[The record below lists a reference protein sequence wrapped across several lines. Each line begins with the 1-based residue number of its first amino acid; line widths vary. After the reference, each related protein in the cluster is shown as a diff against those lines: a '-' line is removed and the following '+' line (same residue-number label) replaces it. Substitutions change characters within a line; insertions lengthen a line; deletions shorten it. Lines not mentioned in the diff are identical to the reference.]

1 MTLLDQVVDTRPLR
15 AHPDFRRLWFGTTAS
30 TFSGQVALVAV
41 LFQVWDLTHSSVWV
55 GVIGIAE
62 GVPMIAFGLLGG
74 TLADRVDRRVLVLLT
89 SSGAAVAAGLLAV
102 QAALDLRLL
111 GVVLVLVAV
120 QTASAALGS
129 AARRAFTARLLP
141 REQVSAGLALNH
153 VSFQAAMLLG
163 PAVAGAVLAGW
174 GPTAA
179 YVLDAV
185 ATAAALYG
193 VARLPAMRAERAA
206 GGGSGGWLFLLR
218 RPVLRGALL
227 SDLASTLLAMPVA
240 LFPAVNAERFGDDPR
255 TLGLFLSAIAAGGIL
270 AGLGSGP
277 LTRARRPGRVSL
289 LAGAVWGLALAGFGL
304 VDGIAATLACLAV
317 AGAADTLSV
326 IARGTVVQL
335 DTPDSHRGRAGSAEY
350 AVGAGGPAL
359 GNTRAGLVAGATTPE
374 LAALT
379 GGVACVV
386 AVAAIAA
393 THPGLRR
400 WTAADAGE

>member
-1 MTLLDQVVDTRPLR
+1 V
-15 AHPDFRRLWFGTTAS
+15 
-30 TFSGQVALVAV
+30 
-41 LFQVWDLTHSSVWV
+41 
-55 GVIGIAE
+55 
-62 GVPMIAFGLLGG
+62 
-74 TLADRVDRRVLVLLT
+74 
-89 SSGAAVAAGLLAV
+89 AAVLLAV
-102 QAALDLRLL
+102 QAALELRQL

-120 QTASAALGS
+120 QTACGALGS
-129 AARRAFTARLLP
+129 PSRRAFIARLLP

-153 VSFQAAMLLG
+153 ISFQAAMLVG

-179 YVLDAV
+179 YALDAV

-193 VARLPAMRAERAA
+193 VARLPGMRAEAA
-206 GGGSGGWLFLLR
+206 APGDTGGWLFLLR

-227 SDLASTLLAMPVA
+227 TDLASTLLAMPVA

-270 AGLGSGP
+270 AAFGSGP
-277 LTRARRPGRVSL
+277 LTRTRRPGRVSL
-289 LAGAVWGLALAGFGL
+289 VCAGVWGLALAGFGL
-304 VDGIAATLACLAV
+304 ADGIASTLACLAV

-393 THPGLRR
+393 THPSLRR
-400 WTAADAGE
+400 WTAADAAP

>member
-1 MTLLDQVVDTRPLR
+1 MTVLDRVVDTRPLR
-15 AHPDFRRLWFGTTAS
+15 ANPAFRRLWFGTAAS
-30 TFSGQVALVAV
+30 TFSGQVAVVAV
-41 LFQVWDLTHSSVWV
+41 LFGVWELTRSSVWV
-55 GVIGIAE
+55 GAVGVAE
-62 GVPMIAFGLLGG
+62 GLPMIVFGLLGG
-74 TLADRVDRRVLVLLT
+74 TLADRIDRRVLVLA
-89 SSGAAVAAGLLAV
+89 SSAAAAVAAGLLAV

-111 GVVLVLVAV
+111 PVVLGLVAV

-129 AARRAFTARLLP
+129 SARRSFVVRLLP
-141 REQVSAGLALNH
+141 REQVSAGLALDH
-153 VSFQAAMLLG
+153 VGFQGALLLG

-179 YVLDAV
+179 FALDAV
-185 ATAAALYG
+185 ATAASLYG
-193 VARLPAMRAERAA
+193 VARLPGMRAERGGA
-206 GGGSGGWLFLLR
+206 GTTGGWLFLVR
-218 RPVLRGALL
+218 RPALRGALL
-227 SDLASTLLAMPVA
+227 GDLAATVLAMPVA
-240 LFPAVNAERFGDDPR
+240 LFPAVNAERFGGDPR

-270 AGLGSGP
+270 AALGSGP

-289 LAGAVWGLALAGFGL
+289 VAGGVWGLALAGFGL
-304 VDGIAATLACLAV
+304 VDGGAATLACLAV

-335 DTPDSHRGRAGSAEY
+335 ATPDSHRGRAGSAEY

-374 LAALT
+374 LAAVT
-379 GGVACVV
+379 GGLACVV

-400 WTAADAGE
+400 WTGAGSRP